1 MTASD
6 TESVI
11 SHLPALLTDL
21 TRRGDDTDPDR
32 FGRLRPSGR
41 SVRPAQP
48 LAGDRCAVL
57 RASAPARRRCSAL
70 LFWRG

>member
-41 SVRPAQP
+41 Y
-48 LAGDRCAVL
+48 
-57 RASAPARRRCSAL
+57 AL
-70 LFWRG
+70 VSLSQDVGGFFP